1 MNYLTDR
8 EKELIK
14 YKKQYLNLVYKIT
27 QLQLSGENPPEEL
40 LKKAQNIGRTAKIPE
55 MFLKSIL
62 LSLW

>member
-27 QLQLSGENPPEEL
+27 RLQLSGEDLPEEL
-40 LKKAQNIGRTAKIPE
+40 LKKVQKIGRTAKIPKT
-55 MFLKSIL
+55 FLKSIL
-62 LSLW
+62 L

>member
-27 QLQLSGENPPEEL
+27 RLQLSGEDPPEEL
-40 LKKAQNIGRTAKIPE
+40 LQKVQKIGCTAKIPE
-55 MFLKSIL
+55 TFLKSIL
-62 LSLW
+62 H